1 MNLRIPTFLCVLC
14 VLCGESSL
22 YAQKHLVLDLNQT
35 IALANDSSLESFR
48 AQNMYLSGYWEYRTY
63 RANRL
68 PSLTLDLTPA
78 QYNRDITKRY
88 DSGSNL
94 DVYRTQQS
102 YYAYGGLSVKQNLDL
117 TGGAF
122 YLESNL
128 AYMRNFG
135 DNSATQLTS
144 VPVRIGYSQSLVGYN
159 PDFQQISPQ
168 PIRFGRFFN
177 EIDMEQQR
185 KVCILTEQVWLDLFP
200 GGEDPVGSTIRM
212 NNMYLT
218 VIGMI
223 KVPDRGFRF
232 HGDKSVLMPVSTMQ
246 QMYNMGHKLHSVAV
260 AANDD
265 ADIKEVETNIK
276 QLVFARHTIS
286 PDDTK
291 AVYSQNLGEQ
301 VNKFNSLFGGIGTL
315 TWIVGIGTL
324 LAGLVGVSNI
334 MLVIVRERTQEI
346 GVRRALGARPRIII
360 SQIMSESFV
369 LTFVAGIFGL
379 ALAVALLSGAES
391 VLTASAGR
399 PIRPQISF
407 GTGMLSM
414 TVLILGSLLAGI
426 LPASRALR
434 IKPVD
439 AIREE

>member
-1 MNLRIPTFLCVLC
+1 MFD
-14 VLCGESSL
+14 
-22 YAQKHLVLDLNQT
+22 LDRWEEIWQT
-35 IALANDSSLESFR
+35 ISRNRKRSIMTAFGVFWGIFMLTIMLGAGLGLKNALFSQLGDMSVNSCFFW
-48 AQNMYLSGYWEYRTY
+48 GGRTSIPY
-63 RANRL
+63 KGL
-68 PSLTLDLTPA
+68 PSGRYWQFENEDLVAIKKQVP
-78 QYNRDITKRY
+78 NVR
-88 DSGSNL
+88 SVGS
-94 DVYRTQQS
+94 VIWGSEYKFS
-102 YYAYGGLSVKQNLDL
+102 
-117 TGGAF
+117 
-122 YLESNL
+122 
-128 AYMRNFG
+128 RNDKKG
-135 DNSATQLTS
+135 D
-144 VPVRIGYSQSLVGYN
+144 YSLVGYN

>member
-1 MNLRIPTFLCVLC
+1 MFD
-14 VLCGESSL
+14 
-22 YAQKHLVLDLNQT
+22 LDRWEEIWQT
-35 IALANDSSLESFR
+35 ISRNRKRSIMTAFGVFWGIFMLTIMLGAGLGLKNALFSQLGDMSVNSCFFW
-48 AQNMYLSGYWEYRTY
+48 GGRTSIPY
-63 RANRL
+63 KGL
-68 PSLTLDLTPA
+68 PSGRYWQFENEDLAAIKKQVP
-78 QYNRDITKRY
+78 NVR
-88 DSGSNL
+88 SVGS
-94 DVYRTQQS
+94 VIWGSEYKFS
-102 YYAYGGLSVKQNLDL
+102 
-117 TGGAF
+117 
-122 YLESNL
+122 
-128 AYMRNFG
+128 RNDKKG
-135 DNSATQLTS
+135 D
-144 VPVRIGYSQSLVGYN
+144 YSLVGYN

-391 VLTASAGR
+391 ILTASAGR

>member
-1 MNLRIPTFLCVLC
+1 MFD
-14 VLCGESSL
+14 
-22 YAQKHLVLDLNQT
+22 LDRWEEIWQT
-35 IALANDSSLESFR
+35 ISRNRKRSIMTAFGVFWGIFMLTIMLGAGLGLKNALFSQLGDMSVNSCFFW
-48 AQNMYLSGYWEYRTY
+48 GGRTSIPY
-63 RANRL
+63 KGL
-68 PSLTLDLTPA
+68 PSGRYWQFENEDLAAIKKQVP
-78 QYNRDITKRY
+78 NVR
-88 DSGSNL
+88 SVGS
-94 DVYRTQQS
+94 VIWGSEYKFS
-102 YYAYGGLSVKQNLDL
+102 
-117 TGGAF
+117 
-122 YLESNL
+122 
-128 AYMRNFG
+128 RNDKKG
-135 DNSATQLTS
+135 D
-144 VPVRIGYSQSLVGYN
+144 YSLVGYN

-407 GTGMLSM
+407 GTGLLSM
-414 TVLILGSLLAGI
+414 TVLFLGSLLAGI

>member
-1 MNLRIPTFLCVLC
+1 MFD
-14 VLCGESSL
+14 
-22 YAQKHLVLDLNQT
+22 LDRWEEIWQT
-35 IALANDSSLESFR
+35 ISRNRKRSIMTAFGVFWGIFMLTIMLGAGLGLKNALFSQLGDMSVNSCFFW
-48 AQNMYLSGYWEYRTY
+48 GGRTSIPY
-63 RANRL
+63 KGL
-68 PSLTLDLTPA
+68 PSGRYWQFENEDLAAIKKQVP
-78 QYNRDITKRY
+78 NVR
-88 DSGSNL
+88 SVGS
-94 DVYRTQQS
+94 VIWGSEYKFS
-102 YYAYGGLSVKQNLDL
+102 
-117 TGGAF
+117 
-122 YLESNL
+122 
-128 AYMRNFG
+128 RNDKKG
-135 DNSATQLTS
+135 D
-144 VPVRIGYSQSLVGYN
+144 YSLVGYN

-324 LAGLVGVSNI
+324 LAGLV
-334 MLVIVRERTQEI
+334 
-346 GVRRALGARPRIII
+346 ARPRIII

>member
-1 MNLRIPTFLCVLC
+1 MFD
-14 VLCGESSL
+14 
-22 YAQKHLVLDLNQT
+22 LDRWEEIWQT
-35 IALANDSSLESFR
+35 ISRNRKRSIMTAFGVFWGIFMLTIMLGAGLGLKNALFSQLGDMSVNSCFFW
-48 AQNMYLSGYWEYRTY
+48 GGRTSIPY
-63 RANRL
+63 KGL
-68 PSLTLDLTPA
+68 PSGRYWQFENEDLAAIKKQVP
-78 QYNRDITKRY
+78 NVR
-88 DSGSNL
+88 SVGS
-94 DVYRTQQS
+94 VIWGSEYKFS
-102 YYAYGGLSVKQNLDL
+102 
-117 TGGAF
+117 
-122 YLESNL
+122 
-128 AYMRNFG
+128 RNDKKG
-135 DNSATQLTS
+135 D
-144 VPVRIGYSQSLVGYN
+144 YSLVGYN

-246 QMYNMGHKLHSVAV
+246 KMYNMGHKLHSVAV

>member
-1 MNLRIPTFLCVLC
+1 MFD
-14 VLCGESSL
+14 
-22 YAQKHLVLDLNQT
+22 LDRWEEIWQT
-35 IALANDSSLESFR
+35 ISRNRKRSIMTAFGVFWGIFMLTIMLGAGLGLKNALFSQLGDMSVNSCFFC
-48 AQNMYLSGYWEYRTY
+48 GGRTSIPY
-63 RANRL
+63 KGL
-68 PSLTLDLTPA
+68 PSGRYWQFENEDLAAIKKQVP
-78 QYNRDITKRY
+78 NVR
-88 DSGSNL
+88 SVGS
-94 DVYRTQQS
+94 VIWGSEYKFS
-102 YYAYGGLSVKQNLDL
+102 
-117 TGGAF
+117 
-122 YLESNL
+122 
-128 AYMRNFG
+128 RNNKKG
-135 DNSATQLTS
+135 D
-144 VPVRIGYSQSLVGYN
+144 YSLVGYN

>member
-1 MNLRIPTFLCVLC
+1 MFD
-14 VLCGESSL
+14 
-22 YAQKHLVLDLNQT
+22 LDRWEEIWQT
-35 IALANDSSLESFR
+35 ISRNRKRSIMTAFGVFWGIFMLTIMLGAGLGLKNALFSQLGDMSVNSCFFW
-48 AQNMYLSGYWEYRTY
+48 GGRTSIPY
-63 RANRL
+63 KGL
-68 PSLTLDLTPA
+68 PSGRYWQFENEDLAAIKKQVP
-78 QYNRDITKRY
+78 NVRNV
-88 DSGSNL
+88 GS
-94 DVYRTQQS
+94 VIWGSEYKFS
-102 YYAYGGLSVKQNLDL
+102 
-117 TGGAF
+117 
-122 YLESNL
+122 
-128 AYMRNFG
+128 RNDKKG
-135 DNSATQLTS
+135 D
-144 VPVRIGYSQSLVGYN
+144 YSLVGYN

>member
-1 MNLRIPTFLCVLC
+1 MFD
-14 VLCGESSL
+14 
-22 YAQKHLVLDLNQT
+22 LDRWEEIWQT
-35 IALANDSSLESFR
+35 ISRNRKRSIMTAFGVFWGIFMLTIMLGAGLGLKNALFSQLGDMSVNSCFFW
-48 AQNMYLSGYWEYRTY
+48 GGRTSIPY
-63 RANRL
+63 KGL
-68 PSLTLDLTPA
+68 PSGRYWQFENEDLAAIKKQVP
-78 QYNRDITKRY
+78 NVR
-88 DSGSNL
+88 SVGS
-94 DVYRTQQS
+94 VIWGSEYKFS
-102 YYAYGGLSVKQNLDL
+102 
-117 TGGAF
+117 
-122 YLESNL
+122 
-128 AYMRNFG
+128 RNNKKG
-135 DNSATQLTS
+135 D
-144 VPVRIGYSQSLVGYN
+144 YSLVGYN

-168 PIRFGRFFN
+168 PIRFGRFLN

>member
-1 MNLRIPTFLCVLC
+1 MFD
-14 VLCGESSL
+14 
-22 YAQKHLVLDLNQT
+22 LDRWEEIWQT
-35 IALANDSSLESFR
+35 ISRNRKRSIMTAFGVFWGIFMLTIMLGAGLGLKNALFSQLGDMSVNSCFFW
-48 AQNMYLSGYWEYRTY
+48 GGRTSIPY
-63 RANRL
+63 KGL
-68 PSLTLDLTPA
+68 PSGRYWQFENEDLAAIKKQVP
-78 QYNRDITKRY
+78 NVR
-88 DSGSNL
+88 SVGS
-94 DVYRTQQS
+94 VIWGSEYKFS
-102 YYAYGGLSVKQNLDL
+102 
-117 TGGAF
+117 
-122 YLESNL
+122 
-128 AYMRNFG
+128 RNDKKG
-135 DNSATQLTS
+135 D
-144 VPVRIGYSQSLVGYN
+144 YSLVGYN

-185 KVCILTEQVWLDLFP
+185 KVCILTEQVWLDLFT

-399 PIRPQISF
+399 PIRPPISF

>member
-1 MNLRIPTFLCVLC
+1 MFDLDRWEEIWQTINRNRKRSIMTAFGVFWGIFMLTVMMGSGLGLRNL
-14 VLCGESSL
+14 L
-22 YAQKHLVLDLNQT
+22 YANLNGMNENSCFLWGGKTSIPYKGLPAGRYWQLD
-35 IALANDSSLESFR
+35 NDDMRIIETQIPGIKAVGGIFWGSSYNFSR
-48 AQNMYLSGYWEYRTY
+48 NDRKGTY
-63 RANRL
+63 
-68 PSLTLDLTPA
+68 S
-78 QYNRDITKRY
+78 I
-88 DSGSNL
+88 
-94 DVYRTQQS
+94 
-102 YYAYGGLSVKQNLDL
+102 
-117 TGGAF
+117 
-122 YLESNL
+122 
-128 AYMRNFG
+128 
-135 DNSATQLTS
+135 
-144 VPVRIGYSQSLVGYN
+144 VGYT
-159 PDFQQISPQ
+159 PSFQQILPQ
-168 PIRFGRFFN
+168 RLLSGRFFN

>member
-1 MNLRIPTFLCVLC
+1 MFD
-14 VLCGESSL
+14 
-22 YAQKHLVLDLNQT
+22 LDRWEEIWQT
-35 IALANDSSLESFR
+35 ISRNRKRSIMTAFGVFWGIFMLTIMLGAGLGLKNALFSQLGDMSVNSCFFW
-48 AQNMYLSGYWEYRTY
+48 GGRTSIPY
-63 RANRL
+63 KGL
-68 PSLTLDLTPA
+68 PSGRYWQFENEDLAAIKKQVP
-78 QYNRDITKRY
+78 NVR
-88 DSGSNL
+88 SVGS
-94 DVYRTQQS
+94 VIWGSEYKFS
-102 YYAYGGLSVKQNLDL
+102 
-117 TGGAF
+117 
-122 YLESNL
+122 
-128 AYMRNFG
+128 RNDKKG
-135 DNSATQLTS
+135 D
-144 VPVRIGYSQSLVGYN
+144 YSLVGYN

-185 KVCILTEQVWLDLFP
+185 KVCILTEQVWLDLCP

-414 TVLILGSLLAGI
+414 TVLIPGSLLAGI

>member
-1 MNLRIPTFLCVLC
+1 MFD
-14 VLCGESSL
+14 
-22 YAQKHLVLDLNQT
+22 LDRWEEIWQT
-35 IALANDSSLESFR
+35 ISRNRKRSIMTAFGVFWGIFMLTIMLGAGLGLKNALFSQLGDMSVNSCFFW
-48 AQNMYLSGYWEYRTY
+48 GGRTSIPY
-63 RANRL
+63 KGL
-68 PSLTLDLTPA
+68 PSGRYWQFENEDLAAIKKQVP
-78 QYNRDITKRY
+78 NVR
-88 DSGSNL
+88 SVGS
-94 DVYRTQQS
+94 VIWGSEYKFS
-102 YYAYGGLSVKQNLDL
+102 
-117 TGGAF
+117 
-122 YLESNL
+122 
-128 AYMRNFG
+128 RNDKKG
-135 DNSATQLTS
+135 D
-144 VPVRIGYSQSLVGYN
+144 YSLVGYN

-200 GGEDPVGSTIRM
+200 CGEDPVGSTIRM

>member
-1 MNLRIPTFLCVLC
+1 MFD
-14 VLCGESSL
+14 
-22 YAQKHLVLDLNQT
+22 LDRWEEIWQT
-35 IALANDSSLESFR
+35 ISRNRKRSIMTAFGVFWGIFMLTIMLGAGLGLKNALFSQLGDMSVNSCFFW
-48 AQNMYLSGYWEYRTY
+48 GGRTSIPY
-63 RANRL
+63 KGL
-68 PSLTLDLTPA
+68 PSGRYWQFENEDLAAIKKQVP
-78 QYNRDITKRY
+78 NVR
-88 DSGSNL
+88 SVGS
-94 DVYRTQQS
+94 VIWGSEYKFS
-102 YYAYGGLSVKQNLDL
+102 
-117 TGGAF
+117 
-122 YLESNL
+122 
-128 AYMRNFG
+128 RNDKKG
-135 DNSATQLTS
+135 D
-144 VPVRIGYSQSLVGYN
+144 YSLVGYN

-391 VLTASAGR
+391 GLTASAGR

>member
-1 MNLRIPTFLCVLC
+1 MFD
-14 VLCGESSL
+14 
-22 YAQKHLVLDLNQT
+22 LDRWEEIWQT
-35 IALANDSSLESFR
+35 ISRNRKRSIMTAFGVFWGIFMLTIMLGAGLGLKNALFSQLGDMSVNSCFFW
-48 AQNMYLSGYWEYRTY
+48 GGRTSIPY
-63 RANRL
+63 KGL
-68 PSLTLDLTPA
+68 PSGRYWQFENEDLAAIKKQVP
-78 QYNRDITKRY
+78 NVR
-88 DSGSNL
+88 SVGS
-94 DVYRTQQS
+94 VIWGSEYKFS
-102 YYAYGGLSVKQNLDL
+102 
-117 TGGAF
+117 
-122 YLESNL
+122 
-128 AYMRNFG
+128 RNDKKG
-135 DNSATQLTS
+135 D
-144 VPVRIGYSQSLVGYN
+144 YSLVGYN

-324 LAGLVGVSNI
+324 LAGLGGGSNI

>member
-1 MNLRIPTFLCVLC
+1 MFD
-14 VLCGESSL
+14 
-22 YAQKHLVLDLNQT
+22 LDRWEEIWQT
-35 IALANDSSLESFR
+35 ISRNRKRSIMTAFGVFWGIFMLTIMLGAGLGLKNALFSQLGDMSVNSCFFW
-48 AQNMYLSGYWEYRTY
+48 GGRTSIPY
-63 RANRL
+63 KGL
-68 PSLTLDLTPA
+68 PSGRYWQFENEDLAAIKKQVP
-78 QYNRDITKRY
+78 NVR
-88 DSGSNL
+88 SVGS
-94 DVYRTQQS
+94 VIWGSEYKFS
-102 YYAYGGLSVKQNLDL
+102 
-117 TGGAF
+117 
-122 YLESNL
+122 
-128 AYMRNFG
+128 RNDKKG
-135 DNSATQLTS
+135 D
-144 VPVRIGYSQSLVGYN
+144 YSLVGYN

-212 NNMYLT
+212 TNMYLT

>member
-1 MNLRIPTFLCVLC
+1 MFD
-14 VLCGESSL
+14 
-22 YAQKHLVLDLNQT
+22 LDRWEEIWQT
-35 IALANDSSLESFR
+35 ISRNRKRSIMTAFGVFWGIFMLTIMLGAGLGLKNALFSQLGDMSVNSCFFW
-48 AQNMYLSGYWEYRTY
+48 GGRTSIPY
-63 RANRL
+63 KGL
-68 PSLTLDLTPA
+68 PSG
-78 QYNRDITKRY
+78 RY
-88 DSGSNL
+88 WQFENEELAAIKKQVPNVRSVGS
-94 DVYRTQQS
+94 VIWGSEYKFS
-102 YYAYGGLSVKQNLDL
+102 
-117 TGGAF
+117 
-122 YLESNL
+122 
-128 AYMRNFG
+128 RNDKKG
-135 DNSATQLTS
+135 D
-144 VPVRIGYSQSLVGYN
+144 YSLVGYN

>member
-1 MNLRIPTFLCVLC
+1 MFD
-14 VLCGESSL
+14 
-22 YAQKHLVLDLNQT
+22 LDRWEEIWQT
-35 IALANDSSLESFR
+35 ISRNRKRSIMTAFGVFWGIFMLTIMLGAGLGLKNALFSQLGDMSVNSCFFW
-48 AQNMYLSGYWEYRTY
+48 GGRTSIPY
-63 RANRL
+63 KGL
-68 PSLTLDLTPA
+68 PSGRYWQFENEDLAAIKKQVP
-78 QYNRDITKRY
+78 NVR
-88 DSGSNL
+88 SVGS
-94 DVYRTQQS
+94 VIWGSEYKFS
-102 YYAYGGLSVKQNLDL
+102 
-117 TGGAF
+117 
-122 YLESNL
+122 
-128 AYMRNFG
+128 RNDKKG
-135 DNSATQLTS
+135 D
-144 VPVRIGYSQSLVGYN
+144 YSLVGYN

-407 GTGMLSM
+407 GTGILSM

>member
-1 MNLRIPTFLCVLC
+1 MFD
-14 VLCGESSL
+14 
-22 YAQKHLVLDLNQT
+22 LDRWEEIWQT
-35 IALANDSSLESFR
+35 ISRNRKRSIMTAFGVFWGIFMLTIMLGAGLGLKNALFSQLGDMSVNSCFFW
-48 AQNMYLSGYWEYRTY
+48 GGRTSIPY
-63 RANRL
+63 KGL
-68 PSLTLDLTPA
+68 PSGRYWQFENEDLAAIKKQVP
-78 QYNRDITKRY
+78 NVR
-88 DSGSNL
+88 SVGS
-94 DVYRTQQS
+94 VIWGS
-102 YYAYGGLSVKQNLDL
+102 ECKFS
-117 TGGAF
+117 
-122 YLESNL
+122 
-128 AYMRNFG
+128 RNDKKG
-135 DNSATQLTS
+135 D
-144 VPVRIGYSQSLVGYN
+144 YSLVGYN

>member
-1 MNLRIPTFLCVLC
+1 MFD
-14 VLCGESSL
+14 
-22 YAQKHLVLDLNQT
+22 LDRWEEIWQT
-35 IALANDSSLESFR
+35 ISRNRKRSIMTAFGVFWGIFMLTIMLGAGLGLKNALFSQLGDMSVNSCFFW
-48 AQNMYLSGYWEYRTY
+48 GGRTSIPY
-63 RANRL
+63 KGL
-68 PSLTLDLTPA
+68 PSGRYWQFENEDLAAIKKQVP
-78 QYNRDITKRY
+78 NVR
-88 DSGSNL
+88 SVGS
-94 DVYRTQQS
+94 VIWGSEYKFS
-102 YYAYGGLSVKQNLDL
+102 
-117 TGGAF
+117 
-122 YLESNL
+122 
-128 AYMRNFG
+128 RNDKKG
-135 DNSATQLTS
+135 D
-144 VPVRIGYSQSLVGYN
+144 YSLVGYN

-346 GVRRALGARPRIII
+346 GVRRALGARPRNII

>member
-1 MNLRIPTFLCVLC
+1 MVD
-14 VLCGESSL
+14 
-22 YAQKHLVLDLNQT
+22 LDRWEEIWQT
-35 IALANDSSLESFR
+35 ISRNRKRSIMTAFGVFWGIFMLTIMLGAGLGLKNALFSQLGDMSVNSCFFW
-48 AQNMYLSGYWEYRTY
+48 GGRTSIPY
-63 RANRL
+63 KGL
-68 PSLTLDLTPA
+68 PSGRYWQFENEDLAAIKKQVP
-78 QYNRDITKRY
+78 NVR
-88 DSGSNL
+88 SVGS
-94 DVYRTQQS
+94 VIWGSEYKFS
-102 YYAYGGLSVKQNLDL
+102 
-117 TGGAF
+117 
-122 YLESNL
+122 
-128 AYMRNFG
+128 RNDKKG
-135 DNSATQLTS
+135 D
-144 VPVRIGYSQSLVGYN
+144 YSLVGYN

>member
-1 MNLRIPTFLCVLC
+1 MFD
-14 VLCGESSL
+14 
-22 YAQKHLVLDLNQT
+22 LDRWEEIWQT
-35 IALANDSSLESFR
+35 ISRNRKRSIMTAFGVFWGIFMLTIMLGAGLGLKNALFSQLGDMSVNSCFFW
-48 AQNMYLSGYWEYRTY
+48 GGRTSIPY
-63 RANRL
+63 KGL
-68 PSLTLDLTPA
+68 PSGRYWQIENEDLAAIKKQVP
-78 QYNRDITKRY
+78 NVR
-88 DSGSNL
+88 SVGS
-94 DVYRTQQS
+94 VIWGSEYKFS
-102 YYAYGGLSVKQNLDL
+102 
-117 TGGAF
+117 
-122 YLESNL
+122 
-128 AYMRNFG
+128 RNDKKG
-135 DNSATQLTS
+135 D
-144 VPVRIGYSQSLVGYN
+144 YSLVGYN

>member
-1 MNLRIPTFLCVLC
+1 MFD
-14 VLCGESSL
+14 
-22 YAQKHLVLDLNQT
+22 LDRWEEIWQT
-35 IALANDSSLESFR
+35 ISRNRKRSIMTAFGVFWGIFMLTIMLGAGLGLKNALFSQLGDMSVNSCFFW
-48 AQNMYLSGYWEYRTY
+48 GGRTSIPY
-63 RANRL
+63 KGL
-68 PSLTLDLTPA
+68 PSGRYWQFENEDLAAIKKQVP
-78 QYNRDITKRY
+78 NVR
-88 DSGSNL
+88 SVGS
-94 DVYRTQQS
+94 VIWGSEYKFS
-102 YYAYGGLSVKQNLDL
+102 
-117 TGGAF
+117 
-122 YLESNL
+122 
-128 AYMRNFG
+128 RNNKKG
-135 DNSATQLTS
+135 D
-144 VPVRIGYSQSLVGYN
+144 YSLVGYN

-232 HGDKSVLMPVSTMQ
+232 HGDKSVLRPVSTMQ

>member
-1 MNLRIPTFLCVLC
+1 MFDLDRWEEIWQTLSRNRKRRIMTAFGVFWGIFML
-14 VLCGESSL
+14 
-22 YAQKHLVLDLNQT
+22 T
-35 IALANDSSLESFR
+35 IMLGAGLGLKNALFSQLGDMSVNSCFFW
-48 AQNMYLSGYWEYRTY
+48 GGRTSIPY
-63 RANRL
+63 KGL
-68 PSLTLDLTPA
+68 PSGRYWQFENEDLAAIKKQVP
-78 QYNRDITKRY
+78 NVR
-88 DSGSNL
+88 SVGS
-94 DVYRTQQS
+94 VIWGSEYKFS
-102 YYAYGGLSVKQNLDL
+102 
-117 TGGAF
+117 
-122 YLESNL
+122 
-128 AYMRNFG
+128 RNDKKG
-135 DNSATQLTS
+135 D
-144 VPVRIGYSQSLVGYN
+144 YSLVGYN

>member
-1 MNLRIPTFLCVLC
+1 MFD
-14 VLCGESSL
+14 
-22 YAQKHLVLDLNQT
+22 LDRWEEIWQT
-35 IALANDSSLESFR
+35 ISRNRKRSIMTAFGVFWGIFMLTIMLGAGLGLKNALFSQLGDMSVNSCFFW
-48 AQNMYLSGYWEYRTY
+48 GGRTSIPY
-63 RANRL
+63 KGL
-68 PSLTLDLTPA
+68 PSGRYWQFENEDLAAIKKQVP
-78 QYNRDITKRY
+78 NVR
-88 DSGSNL
+88 SVGS
-94 DVYRTQQS
+94 VIWGSEYKFS
-102 YYAYGGLSVKQNLDL
+102 
-117 TGGAF
+117 
-122 YLESNL
+122 
-128 AYMRNFG
+128 RNDKKG
-135 DNSATQLTS
+135 D
-144 VPVRIGYSQSLVGYN
+144 YSLVGYN

-379 ALAVALLSGAES
+379 ALAVALLSDAES

>member
-1 MNLRIPTFLCVLC
+1 MFD
-14 VLCGESSL
+14 
-22 YAQKHLVLDLNQT
+22 LDRWEEIWQT
-35 IALANDSSLESFR
+35 ISRNRKRSIMTAFGVFWGIFMLTIMLGAGLGLKNALFSQLGDMSVNSCFFW
-48 AQNMYLSGYWEYRTY
+48 GGRTSIPY
-63 RANRL
+63 KGL
-68 PSLTLDLTPA
+68 PSG
-78 QYNRDITKRY
+78 RY
-88 DSGSNL
+88 SEYKFS
-94 DVYRTQQS
+94 
-102 YYAYGGLSVKQNLDL
+102 
-117 TGGAF
+117 
-122 YLESNL
+122 
-128 AYMRNFG
+128 RNDKKG
-135 DNSATQLTS
+135 D
-144 VPVRIGYSQSLVGYN
+144 YSLVGYN

>member
-1 MNLRIPTFLCVLC
+1 MFD
-14 VLCGESSL
+14 
-22 YAQKHLVLDLNQT
+22 LDRWEEIWQT
-35 IALANDSSLESFR
+35 ISRNRKRSIMTAFGVFWGIFMLTIMLGAGLGLKNALFSQLGDMSVNSCFFW
-48 AQNMYLSGYWEYRTY
+48 GGRTSIPY
-63 RANRL
+63 KGL
-68 PSLTLDLTPA
+68 PSGRYWQFENEDLAAIKKQVP
-78 QYNRDITKRY
+78 NVR
-88 DSGSNL
+88 SVGS
-94 DVYRTQQS
+94 VIWGSEYKFS
-102 YYAYGGLSVKQNLDL
+102 
-117 TGGAF
+117 
-122 YLESNL
+122 
-128 AYMRNFG
+128 RNDKKG
-135 DNSATQLTS
+135 D
-144 VPVRIGYSQSLVGYN
+144 YSLVGYN

-276 QLVFARHTIS
+276 QLVLARHTIS

>member
-1 MNLRIPTFLCVLC
+1 MFD
-14 VLCGESSL
+14 
-22 YAQKHLVLDLNQT
+22 LDRWEEIWQT
-35 IALANDSSLESFR
+35 ISRNRKRSIMTAFGVFWGIFMLTIMLGAGLGLKNALFSQLGDMSVNSCFFW
-48 AQNMYLSGYWEYRTY
+48 GGRTSIPY
-63 RANRL
+63 KGL
-68 PSLTLDLTPA
+68 PSGRYWQFENEDLAAIKKQVP
-78 QYNRDITKRY
+78 NVR
-88 DSGSNL
+88 SVGS
-94 DVYRTQQS
+94 VIWGSEYKFS
-102 YYAYGGLSVKQNLDL
+102 
-117 TGGAF
+117 
-122 YLESNL
+122 
-128 AYMRNFG
+128 RNDKKG
-135 DNSATQLTS
+135 D
-144 VPVRIGYSQSLVGYN
+144 YSLVGYN

-315 TWIVGIGTL
+315 

>member
-1 MNLRIPTFLCVLC
+1 MFD
-14 VLCGESSL
+14 
-22 YAQKHLVLDLNQT
+22 LDRWEEIWQT
-35 IALANDSSLESFR
+35 ISRNRKRSIMTAFGVFWGIFMLTIMLGAGLGLKNALFSQLGDMSVNSCFFW
-48 AQNMYLSGYWEYRTY
+48 GGRTSIPY
-63 RANRL
+63 KGL
-68 PSLTLDLTPA
+68 PSGRYWQFENEDLAAIKKQVP
-78 QYNRDITKRY
+78 NVR
-88 DSGSNL
+88 SVGS
-94 DVYRTQQS
+94 VIWGSEYKFS
-102 YYAYGGLSVKQNLDL
+102 
-117 TGGAF
+117 
-122 YLESNL
+122 
-128 AYMRNFG
+128 RNDKKG
-135 DNSATQLTS
+135 D
-144 VPVRIGYSQSLVGYN
+144 YSLVGYN

-246 QMYNMGHKLHSVAV
+246 QMYNMGHKLHSVAD

>member
-1 MNLRIPTFLCVLC
+1 MFD
-14 VLCGESSL
+14 
-22 YAQKHLVLDLNQT
+22 LDRWEEIWQT
-35 IALANDSSLESFR
+35 ISRNRKRSIMTAFGVFWGIFMLTIMLGAGLGLKNALFSQLGDMSVNSCFFW
-48 AQNMYLSGYWEYRTY
+48 GGRTSIPY
-63 RANRL
+63 KGL
-68 PSLTLDLTPA
+68 PSGRYWQFENEDLAAIKKQVP
-78 QYNRDITKRY
+78 NVR
-88 DSGSNL
+88 SVGS
-94 DVYRTQQS
+94 VIWGSEYKFS
-102 YYAYGGLSVKQNLDL
+102 
-117 TGGAF
+117 
-122 YLESNL
+122 
-128 AYMRNFG
+128 RNNKKG
-135 DNSATQLTS
+135 D
-144 VPVRIGYSQSLVGYN
+144 YSLVGYN

-212 NNMYLT
+212 NNMYLI

>member
-1 MNLRIPTFLCVLC
+1 MFD
-14 VLCGESSL
+14 
-22 YAQKHLVLDLNQT
+22 LDRWEEIWQT
-35 IALANDSSLESFR
+35 ISRNRKRSIMTAFGVFWGIFMLTIMLGAGLGLKNALFSQLGDMSVNSCFFW
-48 AQNMYLSGYWEYRTY
+48 GGRTSIPY
-63 RANRL
+63 KGL
-68 PSLTLDLTPA
+68 PSGRYWQFENEDLAAIKKQVP
-78 QYNRDITKRY
+78 NVR
-88 DSGSNL
+88 SVGS
-94 DVYRTQQS
+94 VIWGSEYKFS
-102 YYAYGGLSVKQNLDL
+102 
-117 TGGAF
+117 
-122 YLESNL
+122 
-128 AYMRNFG
+128 RNDKKG
-135 DNSATQLTS
+135 D
-144 VPVRIGYSQSLVGYN
+144 YSLVGYN

-212 NNMYLT
+212 NNIYLT

>member
-1 MNLRIPTFLCVLC
+1 MFD
-14 VLCGESSL
+14 
-22 YAQKHLVLDLNQT
+22 LDRWEEIWQT
-35 IALANDSSLESFR
+35 ISRNRKRSIMTAFGVFWGIFMLTIMLGAGLGLKNALFSQLGDMSVNSCFFW
-48 AQNMYLSGYWEYRTY
+48 GGRTSIPY
-63 RANRL
+63 KGL
-68 PSLTLDLTPA
+68 PSGRYWQFENEDLAAIKKQVP
-78 QYNRDITKRY
+78 NVR
-88 DSGSNL
+88 SVGS
-94 DVYRTQQS
+94 VIWGSEYKFS
-102 YYAYGGLSVKQNLDL
+102 
-117 TGGAF
+117 
-122 YLESNL
+122 
-128 AYMRNFG
+128 RNDKKG
-135 DNSATQLTS
+135 D
-144 VPVRIGYSQSLVGYN
+144 YSLVGYN

-426 LPASRALR
+426 LPSSRALR